1 MSNANKI
8 KYYNNIECEVIAEL
22 PNDEVA
28 IRLITG
34 LHHDYDDEYSS
45 HSEPI
50 EPIEQTIVV
59 QKKQLT
65 DKPITKDDIIL
76 ERENMLKEIESIKN
90 NRIQEANV
98 RIRNDRI
105 ELEKQLKI
113 LREERD
119 QITKGSDVFET
130 IRKYREDL
138 FNYAVSKGTFSVKTI
153 DEFTQMLKSNYAYD
167 QGTNDYSNLSMRIL
181 DGGIVSN
188 GSWSTYKLFET
199 AHEVKQYITDI
210 VKERIKNGN
219 HISIQDIQVLDS
231 FGVNFDG
238 YAEKRKDIIEKHNI
252 EIQKRIDSKKTELEN
267 IQKLFIF
274 SSID

>member
-1 MSNANKI
+1 MK

-22 PNDEVA
+22 PNNEVA
-28 IRLITG
+28 ITFITG
-34 LHHDYDDEYSS
+34 LHYEHD
-45 HSEPI
+45 SEFGPHV
-50 EPIEQTIVV
+50 EPIEQTLVV

-65 DKPITKDDIIL
+65 DKPITKDDIVL
-76 ERENMLKEIESIKN
+76 ERENMLKEIDKIKN

-98 RIRNDRI
+98 QIRNERAD
-105 ELEKQLKI
+105 LEKELKI
-113 LREERD
+113 LREQRD

-130 IRKYREDL
+130 IRKYRENL
-138 FNYAVSKGTFSVKTI
+138 FNYAVSKDTFTVKTI
-153 DEFTQMLKSNYAYD
+153 DEFTKMLKSNYEYD
-167 QGTNDYSNLSMRIL
+167 GNTNDYSNLSMRIL
-181 DGGIVSN
+181 DGGIVST

-199 AHEVKQYITDI
+199 KDEVKQYITDI
-210 VKERIKNGN
+210 LKERIKNNN
-219 HISIQDIQVLDS
+219 HISVQDIKVLDS

-252 EIQKRIDSKKTELEN
+252 EIQKRIDSKKTEIEN